1 MSVLTIDEIPT
12 LTDPVLIVAFAGWND
27 AGGAATHA
35 AQFLVQQLRAR
46 RFASIDP
53 EEFYNFSET
62 RPHVR
67 LRDGL
72 YREIT
77 WPANDFFSSTATVLP
92 HGLVI
97 GIGIEPHL
105 KWKTYSAAI
114 LDLAKQCGVKMV
126 LTLGALLADV
136 AYSRPVRVAGFASD
150 PSLAA
155 RLQLTSSRY
164 EGPTGIVGV
173 FNDACRRLASLRQA
187 FGPTCHTISRLPR
200 TPKQLLPWSI
210 GSKRFSILRLIPPSY
225 RIKPSPS
232 TPKFPKRLRR
242 TRRWPRTS
250 ANLRHE
256 IRKRIS
262 MSNPPLHQKAMAA
275 AMATPTAKIWKKSC
289 NASCDN
295 AKIARMMNRHVIR
308 LFSHSRNRS
317 TRR

>member
-46 RFASIDP
+46 RFAGIDP

-97 GIGIEPHL
+97 GIGIEPQL

-126 LTLGALLADV
+126 LTLGALLADI

-155 RLQLTSSRY
+155 GLQLTSSRY

-173 FNDACRRLASLRQA
+173 FNDACRRSGLPSASFWANVPHYISAAPNPKAALALINRVETFLHFTIDTTEIQNQAFAFDAKVSQAIAENPQMAAYVRQLEARDQEESLDVEPAPAPKGNGGGNGHANGKDMEEELQRFLRQ
-187 FGPTCHTISRLPR
+187 
-200 TPKQLLPWSI
+200 
-210 GSKRFSILRLIPPSY
+210 
-225 RIKPSPS
+225 
-232 TPKFPKRLRR
+232 
-242 TRRWPRTS
+242 
-250 ANLRHE
+250 
-256 IRKRIS
+256 RKDR
-262 MSNPPLHQKAMAA
+262 K
-275 AMATPTAKIWKKSC
+275 
-289 NASCDN
+289 DDE
-295 AKIARMMNRHVIR
+295 
-308 LFSHSRNRS
+308 
-317 TRR
+317 

>member
-1 MSVLTIDEIPT
+1 MSVLTINEIPT

-46 RFASIDP
+46 RFAGIDP

-136 AYSRPVRVAGFASD
+136 AYSRPVRVVGFASD

-173 FNDACRRLASLRQA
+173 FNDACRQSGITSASFWANVPHYISAAPNPKAALALVNRVETFLHFTIDTTELQNQA
-187 FGPTCHTISRLPR
+187 FAFDAKVSQAIVENPQMAAYVRQLEARDQEESLDVEPAPA
-200 TPKQLLPWSI
+200 PKGNGGGNGHANGQDMDEELQ
-210 GSKRFSILRLIPPSY
+210 RF
-225 RIKPSPS
+225 
-232 TPKFPKRLRR
+232 
-242 TRRWPRTS
+242 
-250 ANLRHE
+250 LRH
-256 IRKRIS
+256 RKDR
-262 MSNPPLHQKAMAA
+262 KE
-275 AMATPTAKIWKKSC
+275 
-289 NASCDN
+289 DE
-295 AKIARMMNRHVIR
+295 
-308 LFSHSRNRS
+308 
-317 TRR
+317 

>member
-35 AQFLVQQLRAR
+35 AQFLVQQLQAR
-46 RFASIDP
+46 RFAGIDP
-53 EEFYNFSET
+53 EEFYNFSEV

-77 WPANDFFSSTATVLP
+77 WPANDFFSSSATILLR
-92 HGLVI
+92 GLVI
-97 GIGIEPHL
+97 GIGIEPQL

-114 LDLAKQCGVKMV
+114 LDLAKQCKVRLV

-173 FNDACRRLASLRQA
+173 FNDACRRSGITSASFWANVPHYISAAPNPKAALALVNRVETFLHFTIDTTELQNQSFAFDAKVSQAIAENPQMAAYVRQLEARDQEESLDVEPAPAPKGNGGNGHANGKDMEEELQRFLRQ
-187 FGPTCHTISRLPR
+187 
-200 TPKQLLPWSI
+200 
-210 GSKRFSILRLIPPSY
+210 
-225 RIKPSPS
+225 
-232 TPKFPKRLRR
+232 
-242 TRRWPRTS
+242 
-250 ANLRHE
+250 
-256 IRKRIS
+256 RKDR
-262 MSNPPLHQKAMAA
+262 K
-275 AMATPTAKIWKKSC
+275 
-289 NASCDN
+289 DDE
-295 AKIARMMNRHVIR
+295 
-308 LFSHSRNRS
+308 
-317 TRR
+317 

>member
-35 AQFLVQQLRAR
+35 AQFLVQQLQAR
-46 RFASIDP
+46 RFAGIDP
-53 EEFYNFSET
+53 EEFYNFSEV

-77 WPANDFFSSTATVLP
+77 WPANDFFSSGATILLR
-92 HGLVI
+92 GLVI

-114 LDLAKQCGVKMV
+114 LDLAKQCGVRLV

-150 PSLAA
+150 PSLAS

-173 FNDACRRLASLRQA
+173 FNDACRRSGITSASFWANVPHYISAAPNPKAALALVNRVETFLHFTIDTTELQNQSFAFDAKVSQAIAENPQMAAYVRQLEARDQEEGLDVEPAPAPKGNGGNGHANGKDMEEELQRFLRQ
-187 FGPTCHTISRLPR
+187 
-200 TPKQLLPWSI
+200 
-210 GSKRFSILRLIPPSY
+210 
-225 RIKPSPS
+225 
-232 TPKFPKRLRR
+232 
-242 TRRWPRTS
+242 
-250 ANLRHE
+250 
-256 IRKRIS
+256 RKDR
-262 MSNPPLHQKAMAA
+262 K
-275 AMATPTAKIWKKSC
+275 
-289 NASCDN
+289 DDE
-295 AKIARMMNRHVIR
+295 
-308 LFSHSRNRS
+308 
-317 TRR
+317 

>member
-1 MSVLTIDEIPT
+1 MSVLTINEIPT
-12 LTDPVLIVAFAGWND
+12 LTEPVLIVAFAGWND

-35 AQFLVQQLRAR
+35 AQFLVQQLHAH
-46 RFASIDP
+46 RFAGIDP

-77 WPANDFFSSTATVLP
+77 WPANDFFSSTAPVLP

-136 AYSRPVRVAGFASD
+136 AYSRPVRVVGFASD
-150 PSLAA
+150 PALAA

-173 FNDACRRLASLRQA
+173 FNDVCRQAGLPSASFWANVPHYISAAPNPKAALALVNRVETFLHFTIDATELQNQSFVFDAKVAQAIVENPQMAAYVRQLEARNQEESLEVEPAPAPKGNGGGNGHANGKDMEEELQRFLRQ
-187 FGPTCHTISRLPR
+187 
-200 TPKQLLPWSI
+200 
-210 GSKRFSILRLIPPSY
+210 
-225 RIKPSPS
+225 
-232 TPKFPKRLRR
+232 
-242 TRRWPRTS
+242 
-250 ANLRHE
+250 
-256 IRKRIS
+256 RKDR
-262 MSNPPLHQKAMAA
+262 K
-275 AMATPTAKIWKKSC
+275 
-289 NASCDN
+289 DDE
-295 AKIARMMNRHVIR
+295 
-308 LFSHSRNRS
+308 
-317 TRR
+317 